1 MKKSHRSVVRYPQN
15 QVMVLFTTLMLT
27 SPVYAADLK
36 ILLQNALTQDPLMIE
51 AQANEQAAISKVKE
65 SQALH
70 YPVLAVTANQVL
82 GQSHKDRTDYASE
95 DFTPGLRGTLNLY
108 SFGAISAQVER
119 DKSKSAYFH
128 EGDIVEKGTILA
140 QFDPTRFASNVGE
153 SQSLLV
159 SSLATSARLRAEVN
173 GTALQ
178 FPEIV
183 QKDSQLVREE
193 TQLYNTRRI
202 NLEESISDLTTSLT
216 LVQQELRM
224 TEPLVA
230 KGAASEV
237 EVLRLKRQASDLQKQ
252 INDTRSQYYVK
263 AREELSK
270 ANTDV
275 ETQRQI
281 VKGKSDTL
289 NRTVFRA
296 PVRGVV
302 KEIDVMT
309 LGGVIPPNGK
319 IMTIV
324 PLDEQLLIEAR
335 ISPRD
340 IAFIRPNQQ
349 ALVKITAYDY
359 AIYGGL
365 HGKVTVI
372 SPDTIRD
379 EVKQDQ
385 FYYRVYIR
393 TDSDK
398 LRNKQGKTFAITPG
412 MVATVDIRTG
422 QKTVLDYLIKPFNKA
437 REALRER

>member
-1 MKKSHRSVVRYPQN
+1 M
-15 QVMVLFTTLMLT
+15 
-27 SPVYAADLK
+27 
-36 ILLQNALTQDPLMIE
+36 
-51 AQANEQAAISKVKE
+51 NEQPQQTKRPAKASFHEPPLPKSSMVIWIIGLGLLVFFIWAALFKLEEVSTGTGKVIPSSKEQIIQSLEGGILTKLDVK
-65 SQALH
+65 
-70 YPVLAVTANQVL
+70 
-82 GQSHKDRTDYASE
+82 
-95 DFTPGLRGTLNLY
+95 
-108 SFGAISAQVER
+108 
-119 DKSKSAYFH
+119 

-398 LRNKQGKTFAITPG
+398 LRNKQGKTLAITPG

>member
-1 MKKSHRSVVRYPQN
+1 M
-15 QVMVLFTTLMLT
+15 
-27 SPVYAADLK
+27 
-36 ILLQNALTQDPLMIE
+36 
-51 AQANEQAAISKVKE
+51 NEQPQQTKRPAKASFHEPPLPKSSMVIWIIGLGLLVFFIWAALFKLEEVSTGTGKVFPSSKEQIIQSLEGGILTKLDVK
-65 SQALH
+65 
-70 YPVLAVTANQVL
+70 
-82 GQSHKDRTDYASE
+82 
-95 DFTPGLRGTLNLY
+95 
-108 SFGAISAQVER
+108 
-119 DKSKSAYFH
+119 

-140 QFDPTRFASNVGE
+140 QLDPTRFASNVGE

-193 TQLYNTRRI
+193 TQLYNTRRK

>member
-1 MKKSHRSVVRYPQN
+1 M
-15 QVMVLFTTLMLT
+15 
-27 SPVYAADLK
+27 
-36 ILLQNALTQDPLMIE
+36 
-51 AQANEQAAISKVKE
+51 NEQPQQTKRPAKASFHEPPLPKSSMVIWIIGLGLLVFFIWAALFKLEEVSTGTGKVIPSSKEQIIQSLEGGILTKLDVK
-65 SQALH
+65 
-70 YPVLAVTANQVL
+70 
-82 GQSHKDRTDYASE
+82 
-95 DFTPGLRGTLNLY
+95 
-108 SFGAISAQVER
+108 
-119 DKSKSAYFH
+119 

-140 QFDPTRFASNVGE
+140 QLDPTRFASNVGE

-193 TQLYNTRRI
+193 TQLYNTRRK

-309 LGGVIPPNGK
+309 LGGVIPPKGK

>member
-1 MKKSHRSVVRYPQN
+1 M
-15 QVMVLFTTLMLT
+15 
-27 SPVYAADLK
+27 
-36 ILLQNALTQDPLMIE
+36 
-51 AQANEQAAISKVKE
+51 NEQPQQTKRPAKASFHEPPLPKSSMVIWIIGLGLLVFFIWAALFKLEEVSTGTGKVIPSSKEQIIQSLEGGILTKLDVK
-65 SQALH
+65 
-70 YPVLAVTANQVL
+70 
-82 GQSHKDRTDYASE
+82 
-95 DFTPGLRGTLNLY
+95 
-108 SFGAISAQVER
+108 
-119 DKSKSAYFH
+119 

-140 QFDPTRFASNVGE
+140 QLDPTRFASNVGE

-193 TQLYNTRRI
+193 TQLYNTRRK

-437 REALRER
+437 REALREK

>member
-1 MKKSHRSVVRYPQN
+1 M
-15 QVMVLFTTLMLT
+15 
-27 SPVYAADLK
+27 
-36 ILLQNALTQDPLMIE
+36 
-51 AQANEQAAISKVKE
+51 NEQPQQTKRPAKASFHEPPLPKSSMVIWIIGLGLLVFFIWAALFKLEEVSTGTGKVIPSSKEQIIQSLEGGILTKLDVK
-65 SQALH
+65 
-70 YPVLAVTANQVL
+70 
-82 GQSHKDRTDYASE
+82 
-95 DFTPGLRGTLNLY
+95 
-108 SFGAISAQVER
+108 
-119 DKSKSAYFH
+119 

-140 QFDPTRFASNVGE
+140 QLDPTRFASNVGE

-193 TQLYNTRRI
+193 TQLYNTRRK

-398 LRNKQGKTFAITPG
+398 LFNKAGHAFGITPG

-422 QKTVLDYLIKPFNKA
+422 EKTVMDYLLKPFNKA
-437 REALRER
+437 KEALRER

>member
-1 MKKSHRSVVRYPQN
+1 M
-15 QVMVLFTTLMLT
+15 
-27 SPVYAADLK
+27 
-36 ILLQNALTQDPLMIE
+36 
-51 AQANEQAAISKVKE
+51 NEQPQQTKRPAKASFHEPPLPKSSMVIWIIGLGLLVFFIWAALFKLEEVSTGTGKVIPSSKEQIIQSLEGGILTKLDVK
-65 SQALH
+65 
-70 YPVLAVTANQVL
+70 
-82 GQSHKDRTDYASE
+82 
-95 DFTPGLRGTLNLY
+95 
-108 SFGAISAQVER
+108 
-119 DKSKSAYFH
+119 

-140 QFDPTRFASNVGE
+140 QLDPTRFASNVGE

-193 TQLYNTRRI
+193 TQLYNTRRK

-398 LRNKQGKTFAITPG
+398 LRNKQCKTFAITPG